1 MILFKKKIIINIV
14 LFLITTVFYAK
25 ESEAKTFAND
35 TYGKENIEFTVSF
48 TKEDE
53 SDKSY
58 TEYQYVFVKQGEGEY
73 VVLESE
79 KNVKGN
85 HENVW
90 LAPFKTA
97 VREITKQE
105 AKNRILE
112 SYPDRPF
119 GTETIKIFQY
129 FRYVTY
135 EEYGIRPIKGGT
147 SYLFIVNDRY
157 FESFAYVTSEYSSR
171 INDTEYKFERFD
183 DIDISN
189 LDIIIEKFNNY
200 RKTQKEL
207 VDEERLKEL
216 GF

>member
-14 LFLITTVFYAK
+14 LFLMTTVFYAK
-25 ESEAKTFAND
+25 ESEAKTVAND
-35 TYGKENIEFTVSF
+35 TYGKVNIEFTVSF
-48 TKEDE
+48 TEENDW
-53 SDKSY
+53 DKSY
-58 TEYQYVFVKQGEGEY
+58 TEYQYVFVKHGEGEY

-79 KNVKGN
+79 KTVKGN

-129 FRYVTY
+129 FRNV
-135 EEYGIRPIKGGT
+135 GFVGGT

-157 FESFAYVTSEYSSR
+157 FESFAYVTSDYNSR
-171 INDTEYKFERFD
+171 LNDKEYKFHLFDNIVTSNFD
-183 DIDISN
+183 DI
-189 LDIIIEKFNNY
+189 IEKYYNY

-207 VDEERLKEL
+207 ADEERLKEL

>member
-14 LFLITTVFYAK
+14 LFLMTTFFYAK
-25 ESEAKTFAND
+25 ESEAKTVAND
-35 TYGKENIEFTVSF
+35 AYGKENIEFTVSF
-48 TKEDE
+48 TKENDW
-53 SDKSY
+53 DKSY
-58 TEYQYVFVKQGEGEY
+58 TEYQYVFVKHGEGEY

-79 KNVKGN
+79 KTVKGN
-85 HENVW
+85 HKNVW

-119 GTETIKIFQY
+119 VTETIKIFQY
-129 FRYVTY
+129 FRDVDFV
-135 EEYGIRPIKGGT
+135 GGT

-157 FESFAYVTSEYSSR
+157 FESFAYVTSEYSYR
-171 INDTEYKFERFD
+171 INDKEYKFHLFDNIVTSNFD
-183 DIDISN
+183 DI
-189 LDIIIEKFNNY
+189 IEKYYNY

-207 VDEERLKEL
+207 ADEERLKEL

>member
-119 GTETIKIFQY
+119 VTETIKIFQY
-129 FRYVTY
+129 FRNV
-135 EEYGIRPIKGGT
+135 GFVGGT

-157 FESFAYVTSEYSSR
+157 FESFAYVTSEYSYR
-171 INDTEYKFERFD
+171 INDKEYKFERFD